1 MVRNATNAA
10 ITPIIPKIAFASGM
24 PLCSG
29 FATSKTAAKPTSV
42 AISVG
47 KFGLKRVKK
56 DSSTTKMGTDYI
68 NAVAMPS

>member
-1 MVRNATNAA
+1 MVRNATNAVIMSK
-10 ITPIIPKIAFASGM
+10 ITFASGM

-29 FATSKTAAKPTSV
+29 FATSKTLAKPTSV
-42 AISVG
+42 AISVD